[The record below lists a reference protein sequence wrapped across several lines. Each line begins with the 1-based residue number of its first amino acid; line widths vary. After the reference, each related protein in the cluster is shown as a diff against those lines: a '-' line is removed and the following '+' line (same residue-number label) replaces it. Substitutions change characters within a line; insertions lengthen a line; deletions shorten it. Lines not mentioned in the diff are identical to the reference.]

1 MIILGNLISFAG
13 CMLMVII
20 GFIKDKDKILL
31 AQCGQFSIM
40 SVGNLILGSVS
51 GSISG
56 VIAVIRIVVFKHFKV
71 TVWLKIGFIALQFV
85 LTAIAGA
92 ETLVQ
97 WIPPLS
103 MVLYTW
109 FLDTDSAIVFKLA
122 NVSGVIMWV
131 FHDWYFKNYVS
142 CAFNVF
148 TIVSTFIG
156 IWLILREKKKHCRNQ

>member
-1 MIILGNLISFAG
+1 MIVLGNLISFAG

-56 VIAVIRIVVFKHFKV
+56 VIAVIRIVVFKHSKV

-85 LTAIAGA
+85 LTAISGA
-92 ETLVQ
+92 ET
-97 WIPPLS
+97 
-103 MVLYTW
+103 
-109 FLDTDSAIVFKLA
+109 
-122 NVSGVIMWV
+122 
-131 FHDWYFKNYVS
+131 
-142 CAFNVF
+142 
-148 TIVSTFIG
+148 
-156 IWLILREKKKHCRNQ
+156 

>member
-1 MIILGNLISFAG
+1 MILIGNLISFMG
-13 CMLMVII
+13 CSLMVLI
-20 GFIKDKDKILL
+20 GFIKNKDKILL

-40 SVGNLILGSVS
+40 SVGNLVLGSIS

-56 VIAVIRIVVFKHFKV
+56 VIAVIRIIVFKHVRV
-71 TVWLKIGFIALQFV
+71 TVWLKLGFIALQFV
-85 LTAIAGA
+85 LTAMTGA

-148 TIVSTFIG
+148 TIVSTFVG
-156 IWLILREKKKHCRNQ
+156 IWLILRDRKKEASEG